1 MLKVKNKKAKTV
13 TTAKRSTSTA
23 PKRKNRITEA
33 VHETAKDFHAAGLIN
48 HTTMRE
54 FDALCLPK
62 VPSYTA
68 RRIKALRAKCKC
80 SQTVFAMYL
89 NVSASSLRQWE
100 LGAKKPAGVA
110 CKLLNII
117 EMKGLE
123 ALV

>member
-1 MLKVKNKKAKTV
+1 MLKNKKTKTAAIV
-13 TTAKRSTSTA
+13 VKNTSTV

-33 VHETAKDFHAAGLIN
+33 VYATAKDLHAAGAID

-68 RRIKALRAKCKC
+68 RRIKAIRAKCKC
-80 SQTVFAMYL
+80 SQSVFAMYL

-110 CKLLNII
+110 CKLLNIV
-117 EMKGLE
+117 ENKGLE
-123 ALV
+123 ALI

>member
-13 TTAKRSTSTA
+13 TTAKKVTA

-33 VHETAKDFHAAGLIN
+33 VHETAKDFYAAGLIN

-68 RRIKALRAKCKC
+68 HRIKAIRAKCKF
-80 SQTVFAMYL
+80 SQSIFAMYL

-110 CKLLNII
+110 CKLLNI
-117 EMKGLE
+117 
-123 ALV
+123 